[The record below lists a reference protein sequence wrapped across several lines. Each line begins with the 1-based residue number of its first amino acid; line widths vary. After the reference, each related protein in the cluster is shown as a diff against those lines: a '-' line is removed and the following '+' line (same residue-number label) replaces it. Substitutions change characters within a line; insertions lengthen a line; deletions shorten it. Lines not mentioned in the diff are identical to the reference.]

1 MFASSSPCAVRF
13 CSYLSL
19 TQSEVIKGSVTR
31 ALQLYNFI
39 ALGAVVHFLHN
50 RRAVDDLA
58 IDSALHVGMPGNV
71 VRVAVFIQ

>member
-1 MFASSSPCAVRF
+1 MALLDLAHPV
-13 CSYLSL
+13 
-19 TQSEVIKGSVTR
+19 EVIKGSVSR

-58 IDSALHVGMPGNV
+58 PWWKQYSQALKYL
-71 VRVAVFIQ
+71 